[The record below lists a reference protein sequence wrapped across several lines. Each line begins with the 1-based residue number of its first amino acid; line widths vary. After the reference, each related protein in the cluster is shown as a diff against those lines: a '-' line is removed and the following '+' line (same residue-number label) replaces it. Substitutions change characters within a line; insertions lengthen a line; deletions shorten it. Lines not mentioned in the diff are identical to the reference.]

1 MPIPASVSAP
11 ASSQTPAELREL
23 GASISRLTARLRK
36 TPGLSEGH
44 VERVATAIERILRDY
59 GGASYRQY
67 RNLVR
72 DCDDVAAEIAKLQ
85 KEEAL
90 WPRFTKVLDAAL
102 LRIRKRDLYAG
113 RQLVGKLGKLR
124 AQGRERDAQL
134 AEYREGYKA
143 IERDI
148 ARLKAER
155 DRLRSVRKP
164 PASEADVE
172 RVKGHL
178 EAANRTLAHAVIAE
192 LHSVPS
198 RLALPA
204 FLEGS
209 KDRRLLLPPIP
220 EADAAPLLGLLETV
234 GPVREVF
241 GDRGVHSLLE
251 ALGYSDAKLA
261 HLLGDGRPLKAVLN
275 ANLPWLKAVTA
286 PGSLLPLL
294 SLDEPLEEL
303 RGRLE
308 ALTVFAGR
316 MHAASEARDR
326 LAEVARSAASGE
338 IGKAQEADRLYRTFG
353 DATRKAWEGTLEAA
367 IKETEAGLAARTK
380 DLAGLT
386 PPDKLA

>member
-1 MPIPASVSAP
+1 MSAGELP
-11 ASSQTPAELREL
+11 SAADLREL
-23 GASISRLTARLRK
+23 GESVSKLTARLQR

-44 VERVATAIERILRDY
+44 VDRIATAIERILRDY

-85 KEEAL
+85 KEELL
-90 WPRFTKVLDAAL
+90 WPRFTKVLDLAL
-102 LRIRKRDLYAG
+102 LKIRKRDLYGG
-113 RQLVGKLGKLR
+113 RQLVGKLAKFR
-124 AQGRERDAQL
+124 AQARERDAQL

-172 RVKGHL
+172 RVKGLL

-192 LHSVPS
+192 LHSIPS

-234 GPVREVF
+234 GTVREVF

-261 HLLGDGRPLKAVLN
+261 HLLGDGRPLKAALN
-275 ANLPWLKAVTA
+275 PNLSWLKAVTA

-308 ALTVFAGR
+308 ALTVFASR
-316 MHAASEARDR
+316 LHAAGEARDR
-326 LAEVARSAASGE
+326 LAEVAKAAASGE
-338 IGKAQEADRLYRTFG
+338 VAKAQEADRLYRTFG
-353 DATRKAWEGTLEAA
+353 DTARKAWEGTLEDA
-367 IKETEAGLAARTK
+367 IRKTEAELQARTK

-386 PPDKLA
+386 TPDRLA